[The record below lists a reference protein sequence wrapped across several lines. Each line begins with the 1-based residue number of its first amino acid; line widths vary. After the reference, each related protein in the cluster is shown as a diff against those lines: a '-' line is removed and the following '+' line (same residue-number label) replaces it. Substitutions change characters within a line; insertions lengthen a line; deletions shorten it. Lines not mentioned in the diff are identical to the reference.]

1 MKISIVLAAYNGEKY
16 LKQQLESFCYQ
27 TRFPDE
33 LVIVDDCSTD
43 STPTILKEFRDGL
56 FQDLHTTP
64 WRVSVDDLP
73 LFLVRTIR
81 SLKSGDVSEKQC

>member
-1 MKISIVLAAYNGEKY
+1 MRFIENNGHGGYKIEY
-16 LKQQLESFCYQ
+16 LGRRFFIQL
-27 TRFPDE
+27 TRE
-33 LVIVDDCSTD
+33 T
-43 STPTILKEFRDGL
+43 TILKEFRDGL